1 MHRVVVHNG
10 LVFVGGTVADDVSA
24 GLEGQTEQ
32 ILAKFDEYLMTA
44 GTDKTS
50 LLSATIFL
58 TDLGVKSMRLLTNNP
73 RKFVGLQGY
82 GLSISEAVP
91 LEIPAS
97 ESTRKYLKTKKD
109 KLGHKLSSV

>member
-58 TDLGVKSMRLLTNNP
+58 TDLNRKAEMDAAWKRWLPPENFPARATVGVADLGEDTL
-73 RKFVGLQGY
+73 V
-82 GLSISEAVP
+82 
-91 LEIPAS
+91 EIMITAAA
-97 ESTRKYLKTKKD
+97 
-109 KLGHKLSSV
+109 

>member
-10 LVFVGGTVADDVSA
+10 LVFVGGTVADDMSA

-44 GTDKTS
+44 GTDKTR

-58 TDLGVKSMRLLTNNP
+58 TDLNRKVEMDAAWKRWLSPENFPARATVGVADLGEDTL
-73 RKFVGLQGY
+73 V
-82 GLSISEAVP
+82 
-91 LEIPAS
+91 EIMITAA
-97 ESTRKYLKTKKD
+97 
-109 KLGHKLSSV
+109 G